1 MKILSLALGFM
12 FMQQTFVTLGKVL
25 PAVIAPAILFE
36 LRIDPSW
43 LGVYVGI
50 IAAMSLVVQ
59 AGCGSIIV
67 RYGALRVSQVALL
80 VTGLGLVLALP
91 GLNVLLF
98 LSAVAIGVSASSTP
112 ASSHLLGRYA
122 PIKYAPLI
130 FSIKQVSG
138 LVK

>member
-1 MKILSLALGFM
+1 MKVLSLALGFM

-67 RYGALRVSQVALL
+67 RYGALRISQVALL
-80 VTGLGLVLALP
+80 MTGLGLVLALP
-91 GLNVLLF
+91 
-98 LSAVAIGVSASSTP
+98 A
-112 ASSHLLGRYA
+112 
-122 PIKYAPLI
+122 
-130 FSIKQVSG
+130 
-138 LVK
+138 